1 MWRDPLFAISIV
13 AGPIIMKLGLK
24 VEDVILLISTY

>member
-13 AGPIIMKLGLK
+13 AGPIIMKIGLNIK
-24 VEDVILLISTY
+24 EVMLLISTY